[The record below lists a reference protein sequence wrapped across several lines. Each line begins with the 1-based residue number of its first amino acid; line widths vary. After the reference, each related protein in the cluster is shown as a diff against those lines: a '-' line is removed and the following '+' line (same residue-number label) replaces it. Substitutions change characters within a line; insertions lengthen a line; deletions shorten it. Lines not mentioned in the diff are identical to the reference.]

1 MINEKEILMIFAVTA
16 EQVPTYQE
24 LQKLLPHATVGEL
37 SDDSK
42 DVVEIV
48 QKKYKE
54 LAQKVSLQ
62 YSDLPDA
69 VSVKI
74 VARCGGDEPQKNQ
87 EEKGFCTE
95 VQQSQTVQ
103 FDVELVWDGT
113 DDGTPC
119 PQSKTANFSIFG
131 MDAWTSINLDFICDC
146 DCQVTQLPKLFW
158 ENGE

>member
-1 MINEKEILMIFAVTA
+1 M
-16 EQVPTYQE
+16 
-24 LQKLLPHATVGEL
+24 
-37 SDDSK
+37 
-42 DVVEIV
+42 
-48 QKKYKE
+48 
-54 LAQKVSLQ
+54 SLQ

-74 VARCGGDEPQKNQ
+74 VAKCPTGDVSEESDS
-87 EEKGFCTE
+87 EEKGFCTD

-103 FDVELVWDGT
+103 FDVELVWDGA

>member
-1 MINEKEILMIFAVTA
+1 M
-16 EQVPTYQE
+16 
-24 LQKLLPHATVGEL
+24 LPHATVGEL

-48 QKKYKE
+48 EKKYKE

-62 YSDLPDA
+62 YSDLPDG

-74 VARCGGDEPQKNQ
+74 VARCGGDNDDGDEG

-95 VQQSQTVQ
+95 IQQSQTVQ

-113 DDGTPC
+113 NDGSC
-119 PQSKTANFSIFG
+119 PTSKTANFSIFG

-146 DCQVTQLPKLFW
+146 DCQVTELPKLFW
-158 ENGE
+158 ENGKLPRIRYQMSQRVVSSSLSEDVT